1 MAKECANQDG
11 GGTLVTLEFMPWP
24 VYRCSHLPVFSKA
37 RHFALAEAPRNG
49 MASQLNVGQEV
60 TGEQKGH
67 GCPSGRNNR
76 MKKLVAQGAR
86 R

>member
-1 MAKECANQDG
+1 M
-11 GGTLVTLEFMPWP
+11 
-24 VYRCSHLPVFSKA
+24 FSKA

-60 TGEQKGH
+60 TGEEKGH
-67 GCPSGRNNR
+67 GCPSGRNNH